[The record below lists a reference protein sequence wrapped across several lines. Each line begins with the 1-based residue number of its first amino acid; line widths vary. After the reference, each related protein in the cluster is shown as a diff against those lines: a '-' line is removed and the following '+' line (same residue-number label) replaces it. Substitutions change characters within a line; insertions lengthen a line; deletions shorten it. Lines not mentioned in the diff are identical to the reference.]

1 VARRRGATRSPSLCV
16 FSQFSDRST
25 AHTSVSLLRSGR
37 SSLVLGRGTCLA
49 VEEAASREWLEE
61 TSIAHGEMIGITG
74 SYANGK
80 GHVLVAVQ
88 FKPIM
93 LAQWKQAILCPENS
107 DFGMWCPA
115 NYDQPPLGFPIHQ
128 RIAQSWALE
137 YA

>member
-1 VARRRGATRSPSLCV
+1 M
-16 FSQFSDRST
+16 
-25 AHTSVSLLRSGR
+25 
-37 SSLVLGRGTCLA
+37 LGGHVNDGET